1 MWFQIP
7 DPVLAADIGGLG
19 CVAVIV
25 MMFVGWIMNLIN
37 NNKNRPAQ
45 AARRQ
50 AGRRPREG
58 GERLQSEI
66 DNFLQ
71 EVGGGRRQAEVE
83 AEEFDDLE
91 IELVPEEEQVRRPRR
106 RRQQSQP
113 AKRKSRPAEQVKT
126 PLSERHLE
134 TTAASTDLGGG
145 LREHQQEFLQDD
157 HISEEV
163 VGGLGRRT
171 GGGAAQRKTARRR
184 DVNPEAVRGTAA
196 SMSSGIVDMLRNPAT
211 VRQAIVISEIL
222 SPPKSRRR

>member
-1 MWFQIP
+1 MWIQIP
-7 DPVLAADIGGLG
+7 NPVLAADIGGLG

-50 AGRRPREG
+50 ARRRPQEG

-71 EVGGGRRQAEVE
+71 EVGGGGDRRQVE

-91 IELVPEEEQVRRPRR
+91 IELVPEDEQSRRPRR
-106 RRQQSQP
+106 RRQQRQP
-113 AKRKSRPAEQVKT
+113 AKRKSQPVVQVHT

-134 TTAASTDLGGG
+134 STARSTNLGGG

-157 HISEEV
+157 HISKEV
-163 VGGLGRRT
+163 VDDLGRRT
-171 GGGAAQRKTARRR
+171 GGGAAQRKTARRS
-184 DVNPEAVRGTAA
+184 DVKEEVVRGTAA
-196 SMSSGIVDMLRNPAT
+196 SMSGGIVEMLRNPST

-222 SPPKSRRR
+222 SPLKSRRR

>member
-1 MWFQIP
+1 MWFQIS

-25 MMFVGWIMNLIN
+25 MMFVGWIMNLVN

-50 AGRRPREG
+50 ARRPPREG

-71 EVGGGRRQAEVE
+71 EVGGGHRQAEAE
-83 AEEFDDLE
+83 AEEFDDLT

-106 RRQQSQP
+106 KRQQSQP
-113 AKRKSRPAEQVKT
+113 PRRKSQPVEQVKT
-126 PLSERHLE
+126 PLSERHLAA
-134 TTAASTDLGGG
+134 TAGSTDLGGG
-145 LREHQQEFLQDD
+145 LREHQQDFLQHD
-157 HISEEV
+157 HISKEV
-163 VGGLGRRT
+163 VGELGRRA
-171 GGGAAQRKTARRR
+171 GGGAAQRKTARRS
-184 DVNPEAVRGTAA
+184 DVNEEAARGTAA
-196 SMSSGIVDMLRNPAT
+196 SMSGGIVEMLQNPAT
-211 VRQAIVISEIL
+211 VRQAILISEIL